1 MPYAPRETPR
11 SGGRRRTRAAAA
23 TFAAGLALGPM
34 MIAAPAAALGEDGP
48 FELPLTTSEI
58 TVAPATETRVDI
70 AAFVEDSAEPELDLG
85 STRLEIPQDAP
96 ADARERMTLSEDG
109 RRLEIAGEGTWSI
122 QGTQIVYLP
131 APGSPGAATPV
142 ALTIGSVHETRS
154 EPAELTVAAPDSV
167 VQRVRASAGQSVTVH
182 LLEQDPQLVAGQQEL
197 LLEGLPNGSTVTSD
211 GTRLVVPQQG
221 SWQLSE
227 DRLSLTFTP
236 VRSKLGSQPTPVRYA
251 SYDESGQPARAGTVT
266 VMTPVIPDTYRS
278 APFGDPI
285 VFNLAE
291 GMQNVSASTL
301 ELALPTDEP
310 GAIELSEDRTEAVVP
325 DQGVWRLDRSA
336 GTVTF
341 TPDSRE
347 VTVAAPMGV
356 IGGDGEGATSSRAL
370 LDPGYP
376 VMADLTAAGVHGS
389 PVVFDLADQ
398 PGRDV
403 RADAITFTVPIP
415 EGATLAADARSLR
428 VPGEGT
434 WAYDVDAK
442 TVTFTPATAEPG
454 LVVTP
459 VTIESP
465 SVYSDNATTSTLTV
479 QYASSVPTIRAD
491 DARTPPGTPVTAD
504 VLANDTPGAVGQ
516 PLDPASLRLRSL
528 DAVNLEE
535 LENWTGSRLE
545 IPDEGV
551 FTIGNDGV
559 LSFQPAAGFVG
570 TTPRID
576 YLVTDSAG
584 VVSRG
589 TFAVEVDP
597 EAESGAATP
606 QDTAG
611 INTVLAGLLPGAA
624 STAVV
629 FGAVVGLTL
638 FAGGTMLWIGTRMEI
653 DRRTWKD

>member
-1 MPYAPRETPR
+1 M
-11 SGGRRRTRAAAA
+11 RAAAA
-23 TFAAGLALGPM
+23 SFAAGLALGPV
-34 MIAAPAAALGEDGP
+34 MIASPAVALGEDGP
-48 FELPLTTSEI
+48 FDLPLTTSEI

-85 STRLEIPQDAP
+85 STRLAIPEDVP
-96 ADARERMTLSEDG
+96 AEVRERMTLSEDG
-109 RRLEIAGEGTWSI
+109 LRLEVAGEGTWSI
-122 QGTQIVYLP
+122 QGAQIVYLP
-131 APGSPGAATPV
+131 DPGSSGATSPV

-167 VQRVRASAGQSVTVH
+167 VQRVQASAGESVTVH
-182 LLEQDPQLVAGQQEL
+182 LLEQDPQVVAGQQEL
-197 LLEGLPNGSTVTSD
+197 LLEGLPIGSTVTSD
-211 GTRLVVPQQG
+211 GTRLVVPEQG
-221 SWQLSE
+221 TWTLSE

-236 VRSKLGSQPTPVRYA
+236 VTSKLGIQPAPVRYA
-251 SYDESGQPARAGTVT
+251 TFDESGQPARAGTVT
-266 VMTPVIPDTYRS
+266 VTTPVIPDMHRS

-301 ELALPTDEP
+301 ELALPADEP
-310 GAIELSEDRTEAVVP
+310 GAAELSEGGTRATVP
-325 DQGVWRLDRSA
+325 GQGVWRLDRTA

-347 VTVAAPMGV
+347 VTVTAPMGV
-356 IGGDGEGATSSRAL
+356 VGGNGEGEVASRAL
-370 LDPGYP
+370 LDTSYP
-376 VMADLTAAGVHGS
+376 IMADLAAGGVHGS

-403 RADAITFTVPIP
+403 RADAITFTAPIP
-415 EGATLAADARSLR
+415 EGATLSADARTLR

-434 WAYDVDAK
+434 WTFDDDAK
-442 TVTFTPATAEPG
+442 TVTFTPATSEPG

-459 VTIESP
+459 VSIESP
-465 SVYSDNATTSTLTV
+465 SIYSDNATTSTLTV
-479 QYASSVPTIRAD
+479 QYASSVPTIRGD
-491 DARTPPGTPVTAD
+491 EARTPPGTPVTAD

-535 LENWTGSRLE
+535 LDNWTGNRLE

-570 TTPRID
+570 KATRID

-584 VVSRG
+584 VVSHG
-589 TFAVEVDP
+589 TFTVEVDP
-597 EAESGAATP
+597 GAESRTASP

-611 INTVLAGLLPGAA
+611 INTVLAGVLPGAA

-629 FGAVVGLTL
+629 FGAVVALTL
-638 FAGGTMLWIGTRMEI
+638 FAGGAMLWIGTRMEI